1 VGDAEAQGSLH
12 AATVFGRTG
21 ELARIDAFLEA
32 VSSRAGALVIRGEPG
47 IGKTTLLRLGLA
59 EARRAG
65 HTVLVARPAEEER
78 SLALGGLVDLF
89 EDTGLDAVG
98 LQDEAD
104 PFVRGR
110 VVLAELRR
118 LAGATATL
126 VAIDDLQWLDS
137 ASARALRYAL
147 RRLDAEPVGVLA
159 TARVGAEDPLATNG
173 LFPPGRAETLDLG
186 ALTLEALRSLLH
198 ETVGAVSRPTLRRI
212 HDVSEGNPLFAI
224 ELARSLAKVD
234 PALRPAG
241 ELRLPDSLQEAI
253 AGRLE
258 TVPDELLPL
267 LETASALGRASVS
280 ELVDALP
287 DEEVTSLL
295 ESAESH
301 GFLVVGDDLE
311 IRFSHPLVGSA
322 VYGRMSPLA
331 RRTLHSGLAEVTVDP
346 DLRARHLALSTDEP
360 DAEVARLLEEAAG
373 RAGERGA
380 HDAAADLA
388 GQSLR
393 LTPPRDAE
401 ARRRRATAE
410 IDALAAAGEVGR
422 ARALAD
428 DLVAALPAG
437 SSRGEALV
445 QRFQLVDEESPASEA
460 LLLQALQDASDDDML
475 RSRVL
480 RDLAGLLGWEIGDM
494 RRAIPAAREAL
505 EIAESLADP
514 ELEMLA
520 AATLSHLEAVA
531 GAPRPDLVERAASL
545 QAEVGSP
552 ATVIGPRTLRAKQI
566 FWAGDLET
574 AKAEFEAILAD
585 MVRHGN
591 EFRRPFGL
599 YDVVLAECAAGE
611 LTVARRLVDEALEA
625 ARDSEDVYAESWLL
639 YPLGLVDAWLGSAEE
654 ARATASRLLE
664 RARARASRSLIV
676 RGLSVRGFVAL
687 SEDDAQG
694 AARELVEAAEL
705 LGSMGYAHPGA
716 FPVLPDAIEALVASG
731 DVEAAEAH
739 LERLER
745 EAAAVRS
752 DWALAVAERCRGLL
766 ALARGDAEAALPAL
780 GAAGAS
786 LDERGYGLDAAR
798 SLLLEGRAL
807 LRSGRR
813 SVAADALAG
822 ARDRFSAMGAELWAA
837 RAAEELERA
846 APGRAAGE
854 LTATE
859 SRIARLVAEGR
870 KNREIGEAL
879 FLSVATVEGH
889 LTRLYRKLGIRS
901 RSELTR
907 LVADGSIE
915 LAPDADE

>member
-1 VGDAEAQGSLH
+1 VGEADAQGSRH
-12 AATVFGRTG
+12 PAAVFGRSG
-21 ELARIDAFLEA
+21 ELTRLDAFLAE
-32 VSSRAGALVIRGEPG
+32 VPAGARALVIRGEPG
-47 IGKTTLLRLGLA
+47 IGKTTLLRFGVE

-89 EDTGLDAVG
+89 EDTGLDAVA

-110 VVLAELRR
+110 AVLEELRR
-118 LAGATATL
+118 LAGEAVTL

-159 TARVGAEDPLATNG
+159 TCRVGSEDPLATSG
-173 LFPPGRAETLDLG
+173 LLPPGRAETLDLG
-186 ALTLEALRSLLH
+186 ALTLEALRGLLH

-212 HDVSEGNPLFAI
+212 HHVSEGNPLFAI
-224 ELARSLAKVD
+224 ELARGLAKVD
-234 PALRPAG
+234 PARRSTG
-241 ELRLPDSLQEAI
+241 ELPLPDSLQEAI

-258 TVPDELLPL
+258 SVHEELLPL
-267 LETASALGRASVS
+267 LETASALGRASVG

-287 DEEVTSLL
+287 GEEVVPLL
-295 ESAESH
+295 ESAESN

-311 IRFSHPLVGSA
+311 VRFSHPLVGSA

-331 RRTLHSGLAEVTVDP
+331 RRTLHARLAEVAADP

-373 RAGERGA
+373 RAGGRGA
-380 HDAAADLA
+380 HDAAAELA
-388 GQSLR
+388 GESLR
-393 LTPPRDAE
+393 LTPPGDAE

-460 LLLQALQDASDDDML
+460 LLLQALEDASDDDLL

-480 RDLAGLLGWEIGDM
+480 RDLAGLLGWELGDM

-505 EIAESLADP
+505 ELAESLADP
-514 ELEMLA
+514 ELEMLT

-545 QAEVGSP
+545 QAQVGSP
-552 ATVIGPRTLRAKQI
+552 ANVIGPRTLRAKQI
-566 FWAGDLET
+566 FWAGDLEA
-574 AKAEFEAILAD
+574 AKAEFEAILED
-585 MVRHGN
+585 VVRHGN

-611 LTVARRLVDEALEA
+611 LAEARRLVDEALEA
-625 ARDSEDVYAESWLL
+625 ARDSEDVYAENWLL
-639 YPLGLVDAWLGSAEE
+639 YPVGLVDAWLGRAEE

-676 RGLSVRGFVAL
+676 RALSVRGFVAL
-687 SEDDAQG
+687 SENDAQ
-694 AARELVEAAEL
+694 AAAGELVEAADL
-705 LGSMGYAHPGA
+705 LESMGYSHPGA
-716 FPVLPDAIEALVASG
+716 FPVLPDAVEALVASG
-731 DVEAAEAH
+731 DADAAEAR

-745 EAAAVRS
+745 EAAAVGS
-752 DWALAVAERCRGLL
+752 SWALAAAERSRGLL
-766 ALARGDAEAALPAL
+766 ALARGEAEAAVT
-780 GAAGAS
+780 AAAAARAS
-786 LDERGYGLDAAR
+786 LEERGYRPDAAR

-807 LRSGRR
+807 LRCGRR
-813 SVAADALAG
+813 SAAADTLAE
-822 ARDRFSAMGAELWAA
+822 ARDRFAAMGAALWAA
-837 RAAEELERA
+837 RAADELERA
-846 APGRAAGE
+846 APGRAGGE

-859 SRIARLVAEGR
+859 SQIARLVAEGR

-879 FLSVATVEGH
+879 FVSVATVEGH

-907 LVADGSIE
+907 LVTAGSIE
-915 LAPDADE
+915 LGPDGDE